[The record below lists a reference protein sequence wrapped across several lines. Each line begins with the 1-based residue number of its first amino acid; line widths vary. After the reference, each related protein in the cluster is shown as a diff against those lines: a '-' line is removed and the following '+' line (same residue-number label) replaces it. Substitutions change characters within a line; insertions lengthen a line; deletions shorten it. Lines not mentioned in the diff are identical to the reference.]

1 MMRNYELVK
10 EIYWECIKGEGKGYS
25 RNPYLNSVIAITKLI
40 EKERPEFKKEFGP
53 KDVTH

>member
-1 MMRNYELVK
+1 MRNYELVK